1 MRPTE
6 KMVLGEAWGSD
17 IKFLGSSKDQLSLE
31 MVHMDSFIDK

>member
-17 IKFLGSSKDQLSLE
+17 IKFLGSSKDQQSLE